1 MKFRR
6 SYGLVGVDLGS
17 HAIKLAQIERAGTG
31 LRVINARTI
40 VRASHAESSGVLDW
54 WEEALAHEKL
64 NDQFLGNV
72 AACVASAPSAELQM
86 LTIPDGSRSEQR
98 AMLEGELA
106 SQRAEPVDHYEFDF
120 WRIPQTTAAAA
131 QENVAVAT
139 LAVIDGE
146 RIAAAI
152 AGAGLVCTRIEPK
165 PSAIARASKL
175 TSADSSSAVLTSAD
189 ASSAV
194 AVLDWGYDQAC
205 LTIVKDGRPAFHR
218 NLRDCGYKRIL
229 TAVVHALEISVP
241 DAQILLSADD
251 LADTGVSAGTLSS
264 TNKAIDGLVQKPLQ
278 SLVTELQKTLN
289 YVSEHRRHLEP
300 AELVL
305 CGGGATIR
313 QIAARLG
320 ERTPTRVRAWQCD
333 SVADCGLLGSS
344 APIFTAA
351 LGLSGLK
358 WSGDDDL

>member
-1 MKFRR
+1 
-6 SYGLVGVDLGS
+6 V
-17 HAIKLAQIERAGTG
+17 
-31 LRVINARTI
+31 
-40 VRASHAESSGVLDW
+40 ESSSVLDW
-54 WEEALAHEKL
+54 WEEALAQEKL
-64 NDQFLGNV
+64 NDQFVGNV

-120 WRIPQTTAAAA
+120 WRIPETTAAAA

-139 LAVIDGE
+139 LAVTDGE
-146 RIAAAI
+146 RIAGAI
-152 AGAGLVCTRIEPK
+152 ADAGLVCTRIEPK

-175 TSADSSSAVLTSAD
+175 TSADSSSAV
-189 ASSAV
+189 

-205 LTIVKDGRPAFHR
+205 LTIVQGGRPAFHR

-229 TAVVHALEISVP
+229 TAVVHALEISIA

-264 TNKAIDGLVQKPLQ
+264 TNKAIDGLVQRPLQ

-320 ERTPTRVRAWQCD
+320 ERLPTRVRAWQCD
-333 SVADCGLLGSS
+333 SVADCGLLGGS
-344 APIFTAA
+344 APIFAAA

-358 WSGDDDL
+358 WSGDDEL